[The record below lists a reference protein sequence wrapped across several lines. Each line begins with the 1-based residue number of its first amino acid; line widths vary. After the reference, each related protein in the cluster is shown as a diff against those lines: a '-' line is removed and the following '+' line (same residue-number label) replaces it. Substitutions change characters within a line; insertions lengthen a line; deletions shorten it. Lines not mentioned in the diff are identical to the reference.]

1 MTPVK
6 PAKQRNLTKCIIE
19 LTTRKHVYLYGSREQ
34 SNKPLSRALAN
45 TEQSQLPHDTS
56 VLLAARHVAMFLARK
71 QRRPRSVHVAK
82 QNEAVSTVSSIV
94 LVATATA
101 AAAGGAAFK
110 LREETTTAAT
120 TPSARV

>member
-34 SNKPLSRALAN
+34 SDKSLLRALAN

-82 QNEAVSTVSSIV
+82 QNEAVPTIPSIV
-94 LVATATA
+94 LVATAA
-101 AAAGGAAFK
+101 AAAGGAFK
-110 LREETTTAAT
+110 LREATTTAAAAT
-120 TPSARV
+120 SARV